1 MYHRKDGRLVK
12 LDDDLI
18 SATRYGLM
26 SLRHARTQLETEIRP
41 SRRAPLPVVSFNV
54 LDPMAGY

>member
-1 MYHRKDGRLVK
+1 LVK
-12 LDDDLI
+12 LDDDLL

-26 SLRHARTQLETEIRP
+26 SLRHAKTQLETEIRP